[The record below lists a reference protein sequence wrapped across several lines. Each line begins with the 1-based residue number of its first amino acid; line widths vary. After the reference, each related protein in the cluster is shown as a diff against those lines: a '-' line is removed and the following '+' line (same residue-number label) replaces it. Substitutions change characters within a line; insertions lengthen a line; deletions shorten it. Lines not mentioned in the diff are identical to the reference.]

1 MDRNK
6 KPYRELR
13 IMAWLLEYLGL
24 VLILLGIGAALY
36 LEDLPVYWRIGIGA
50 VVVLAGV
57 VVAAAGQIYAAFL
70 DIRDDVHAMM
80 QSTRRIEL
88 LTKENIDA

>member
-1 MDRNK
+1 MDKNK

-24 VLILLGIGAALY
+24 VVIIVGVGAALY
-36 LEDLPVYWRIGIGA
+36 LEDLPSWWRVGIGTI
-50 VVVLAGV
+50 VVMAGV
-57 VVAAAGQIYAAFL
+57 VLAAAGQVYAAFL
-70 DIRDDVHAMM
+70 DIRDDIHTMM

-88 LTKENIDA
+88 LNKENKDT